1 MKKGFISLVVILCM
15 AILTPRLS
23 ASEDVWD
30 LAESDQYGKKAA
42 GMVGRGLINAAT
54 SPVDLVVQTVE
65 STQEGPPFFGTLTG
79 LASGLGCTALRASSG
94 IMDVA
99 TFWVPG
105 FNGFKVSRSYSNCL
119 ESEYTKARYTPVRE
133 EQTQVIEQPQV
144 VVVQEPAKAVVVQSA
159 PNPMD
164 YVKKADAQD
173 PMAYVKKGAP
183 AENSY
188 VK

>member
-1 MKKGFISLVVILCM
+1 MKLRSALLAVMLCM
-15 AILTPRLS
+15 TLTTPRLL

-30 LAESDQYGKKAA
+30 LAESEQYGKKSA

-79 LASGLGCTALRASSG
+79 LSSGLGCTALRASSG

-119 ESEYTKARYTPVRE
+119 EAEYTKARYTPVRE
-133 EQTQVIEQPQV
+133 PQTQVIEQPQV
-144 VVVQEPAKAVVVQSA
+144 VVVQEPAKPVVVQA

-164 YVKKADAQD
+164 YVKKGDAPD
-173 PMAYVKKGAP
+173 PMAYVKKGSN
-183 AENSY
+183 ENSY